1 MRLARHKIFNK
12 HFKARILPKRNL
24 AERFEKRL
32 NLFLENPQNP
42 LLKDHRL
49 IGKMRDYRAF
59 WVTGDVRVVYKIEAE
74 EVELYDIGT
83 HNQVY

>member
-1 MRLARHKIFNK
+1 MRLARHKTFNK
-12 HFKARILPKRNL
+12 HFKARILPKGNL
-24 AERFEKRL
+24 TERFEKRL

-42 LLKDHRL
+42 LLRDHRL
-49 IGKMRDYRAF
+49 TGKMRDYRAF
-59 WVTGDVRVVYKIEAE
+59 WVTGDVRVVYKIKAE